1 MEEVMF
7 KIFNS
12 NRNMY
17 LVHKAGEGNFK
28 VCKVLNEYKDVETA
42 HEALTA
48 LITDEKTERDL
59 LREFSK

>member
-1 MEEVMF
+1 
-7 KIFNS
+7 
-12 NRNMY
+12 MY
-17 LVHKAGEGNFK
+17 LVHGFAGGEGNFK